1 MRLSDEEVDLL
12 KSAIAGY
19 YGNSA
24 GGNFDKNI
32 FTNFMSKSKPSLVIC
47 NEIMYRLCDQI
58 ICSGRYS
65 NS

>member
-1 MRLSDEEVDLL
+1 MTSSMNSFTLIKSFRNILDHFLKMRLSDEEVDLL

-32 FTNFMSKSKPSLVIC
+32 FTNFMSKSKP
-47 NEIMYRLCDQI
+47 
-58 ICSGRYS
+58 
-65 NS
+65 

>member
-32 FTNFMSKSKPSLVIC
+32 FTNFMSKSKP
-47 NEIMYRLCDQI
+47 
-58 ICSGRYS
+58 
-65 NS
+65 

>member
-32 FTNFMSKSKPSLVIC
+32 FTNFMSKSKPSLVI
-47 NEIMYRLCDQI
+47 
-58 ICSGRYS
+58 
-65 NS
+65 